1 MDLWENGSSS
11 DRLQIEQTARD
22 KMRQAARE
30 CILEAMT
37 TSMFNGSWTVL
48 ELLGIDSK
56 KLFLESFQ
64 SELKTLIYEE
74 DGYEPKEEG

>member
-1 MDLWENGSSS
+1 MDLWENGTSA
-11 DRLQIEQTARD
+11 DKKQIEQTAREQ
-22 KMRQAARE
+22 MRVAAKE
-30 CILEAMT
+30 CIMQAMT
-37 TSMFNGSWTVL
+37 ESMSSGAWTVL

-64 SELKTLIYEE
+64 SELRTLIYEE